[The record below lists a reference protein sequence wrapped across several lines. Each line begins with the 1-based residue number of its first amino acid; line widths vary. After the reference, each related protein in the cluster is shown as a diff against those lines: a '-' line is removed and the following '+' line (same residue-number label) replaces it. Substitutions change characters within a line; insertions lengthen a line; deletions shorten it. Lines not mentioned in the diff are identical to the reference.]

1 MEEIN
6 QNKIKIDD
14 PIPDRVKRLKSEDS
28 DPSLNKF
35 LEWCNSNGIII
46 NFDKV
51 GHIFFANKNILN

>member
-6 QNKIKIDD
+6 QNKIQSDD
-14 PIPDRVKRLKSEDS
+14 HLLDRAKRLKSEDS
-28 DPSLNKF
+28 DPSLNIF

-51 GHIFFANKNILN
+51 GNIVLFE